1 MGRECFM
8 MAGKEKTVEGKTM
21 NINVGD
27 VVKLKSGGPKMT
39 VEKIVPNSSG
49 DSQNIAQC
57 CWFVRDEEAKTD
69 KFGIQTLKPVP
80 ECQTS

>member
-1 MGRECFM
+1 
-8 MAGKEKTVEGKTM
+8 M

-69 KFGIQTLKPVP
+69 KFGLETLILAQ
-80 ECQTS
+80 EYQTS